1 MSEAL
6 PLAETQTLELELPSL
21 PPTRLAVSWS
31 GGKDCALALDLLLDE
46 PGIAVVALLISVTE
60 ESERVVM
67 HGVRRDLVAAQAS
80 ALGIRVVEMLLPSRP
95 SNEIYAAR
103 LGVAL
108 EALARD
114 GVEEIVFGDLFLEDV
129 RAFREPLLA
138 ARGMRGRYPLW
149 GRDTGDVAL
158 DLLRRGHEAVVVCA
172 DPEKLEARFCGRSF
186 DAGFLAELPPGVDPC
201 GERGEF
207 HTFVHAGP
215 RFAHPV
221 PVTVFAPELR
231 DGFWYCDLA

>member
-6 PLAETQTLELELPSL
+6 PQAETQTLELPSV
-21 PPTRLAVSWS
+21 PPVRVAVSWS
-31 GGKDCALALDLLLDE
+31 GGKDCALALDLLLEE
-46 PGIAVVALLISVTE
+46 PGIAVVALLVSVTE
-60 ESERVVM
+60 RSERVVM

-80 ALGIRVVEMLLPSRP
+80 ALGIRAVEMVLPAGP
-95 SNEIYAAR
+95 SNEIYAER
-103 LGVAL
+103 LAVAL
-108 EALARD
+108 DALARE

-138 ARGMRGRYPLW
+138 ARGLRGRYPLW

-158 DLLRRGHEAVVVCA
+158 ELVRRGYEAVVVCA
-172 DPEKLEARFCGRSF
+172 DPAKLEARFCGRSF
-186 DAGFLAELPPGVDPC
+186 DTGFLAELPPGVDPC

-221 PVTVFAPELR
+221 PVTVSPPELR